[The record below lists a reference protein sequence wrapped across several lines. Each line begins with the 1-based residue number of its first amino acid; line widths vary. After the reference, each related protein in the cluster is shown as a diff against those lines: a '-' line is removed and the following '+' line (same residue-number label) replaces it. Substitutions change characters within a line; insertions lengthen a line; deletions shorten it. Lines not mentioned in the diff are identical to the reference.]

1 MLQFIENTWFLWWI
15 LALIAIFRWLHVL
28 FAGSELGDLDETAET
43 GPQSTPASGSQLPL
57 GA

>member
-15 LALIAIFRWLHVL
+15 FALVMIFRWFHVL
-28 FAGSELGDLDETAET
+28 SASSESDLEQTAET
-43 GPQSTPASGSQLPL
+43 DPNPASASGNQLPL